1 MNSLT
6 KRTVQPKGDGY
17 QEVIENQGSKS
28 PKNDLLDYTRQ
39 MAAGA
44 IIVCFGIVM
53 VLGALA
59 MINYAIYEL
68 FGTVGLNVFVVTEI
82 IILVCSLVYAGM
94 MNMLTKVSGVVLQA
108 HTAAVNGIVK
118 HQANDDAGEM
128 ARWAAMSRVM
138 PTMIRAGSDADH
150 DEHARALKI
159 VSTARALGQV
169 QNERSDQ
176 DFFDMMQKSFAGR
189 KVEEVE

>member
-1 MNSLT
+1 MNSMV
-6 KRTVQPKGDGY
+6 KRTVRPSIDGY
-17 QEVIENQGSKS
+17 QEVIESQGSKA

-39 MAAGA
+39 MASGA
-44 IIVCFGIVM
+44 IIICFGIVM
-53 VLGALA
+53 IMGALA
-59 MINYAIYEL
+59 MMNYAIYAL

-82 IILVCSLVYAGM
+82 ILLVCSLVYLAM
-94 MNMLTKVSGVVLQA
+94 MNMMAKVSNVVLQA

-159 VSTARALGQV
+159 VSTARALGATQT
-169 QNERSDQ
+169 ERNDQ